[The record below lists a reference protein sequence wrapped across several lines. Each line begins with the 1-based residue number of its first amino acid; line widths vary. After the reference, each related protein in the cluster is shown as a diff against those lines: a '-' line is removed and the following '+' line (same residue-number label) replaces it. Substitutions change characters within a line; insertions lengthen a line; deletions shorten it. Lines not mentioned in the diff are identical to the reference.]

1 MTFEQLL
8 YFQTLAYSR
17 SLSQA
22 AKTLSISKS
31 GLSTA
36 ISDFEA
42 EIGVKVF
49 KRDYQGTK
57 VTAAGQTI
65 ITDIARILRSRNE
78 LLNDIHHL
86 QSNYLPRRVKIQYV
100 NSILNPII
108 TKCFLENNQSHIRL
122 DVSCHHTETIVN
134 NVRTGQIDAGLIDVN
149 EISYTKKIID
159 LKFIPICTSRIMMFV
174 GPTNPLYGQAVVT
187 KTDLLNQRFS
197 LYNDSSNDETFA
209 RLQMVCGPLDLGMRT
224 DDYQMMM
231 TSVLNQGNVGIGR
244 YLELQHD
251 LWLEGRGLRLK
262 PLNNLIPDRFTYG
275 IIVNPNS
282 SLRQEVSKIFDQL
295 TLAVRNA
302 IK

>member
-1 MTFEQLL
+1 
-8 YFQTLAYSR
+8 
-17 SLSQA
+17 
-22 AKTLSISKS
+22 
-31 GLSTA
+31 
-36 ISDFEA
+36 
-42 EIGVKVF
+42 
-49 KRDYQGTK
+49 
-57 VTAAGQTI
+57 
-65 ITDIARILRSRNE
+65 
-78 LLNDIHHL
+78 
-86 QSNYLPRRVKIQYV
+86 
-100 NSILNPII
+100 
-108 TKCFLENNQSHIRL
+108 
-122 DVSCHHTETIVN
+122 
-134 NVRTGQIDAGLIDVN
+134 
-149 EISYTKKIID
+149 
-159 LKFIPICTSRIMMFV
+159 MMFV